1 MRLLQPN
8 YFVIKKSYYWIF
20 LGGVLAVAAVTLIG
34 LKIHKAQTAAPQPMA
49 HTPEYNAVVDE
60 HIDTQKVP
68 RSEVDLSVTKQELGQ
83 RFAVYQFSHLKLY
96 GKWGHLYVFVD
107 RQLGKTTSRS
117 LLPIGQQQPE
127 ITVKDE
133 CLSVPQV
140 KDGLLQNYEICV
152 R

>member
-1 MRLLQPN
+1 MHLLGM
-8 YFVIKKSYYWIF
+8 KKNHWVV
-20 LGGVLAVAAVTLIG
+20 LGGGLCLAATSLLCFKVYKGYAS
-34 LKIHKAQTAAPQPMA
+34 KPQAMA

-83 RFAVYQFSHLKLY
+83 RFAAYQFSHPKLH
-96 GKWGHLYVFVD
+96 GKWGDLYVFVD

>member
-1 MRLLQPN
+1 MRLFLQN
-8 YFVIKKSYYWIF
+8 GLGDKKHYWLV
-20 LGGVLAVAAVTLIG
+20 LGGGLCLAATILLCFEFYKGYAS
-34 LKIHKAQTAAPQPMA
+34 KPQAMA

-60 HIDTQKVP
+60 HIDLAKVP
-68 RSEVDLSVTKQELGQ
+68 RNEIDLSVTKQELGQ
-83 RFAVYQFSHLKLY
+83 RFAVYQFNHSQLH
-96 GKWGHLYVFVD
+96 GKWGDLYVFVD

-117 LLPIGQQQPE
+117 LLPIRQKQPE

-140 KDGLLQNYEICV
+140 KDGLVQNYEICV